1 MSALPSQDSDFTND
15 ENHCSDET
23 KLLLQVSLLVF
34 GAPVLK
40 TVTKFQ
46 NQLFK
51 TNYTKKVL
59 IVKKSNLQ
67 QFYSQDNNTVFYK
80 PLQACKKIMYTTCK
94 KMAVYSLGLTQVGAA
109 TRQKDMSQAQMQQQV
124 GQRGVVQKTLQH

>member
-1 MSALPSQDSDFTND
+1 MEYILSENNEKIFPHDNKEKKESKKHEEPVMSDLPSQDSDFTND
-15 ENHCSDET
+15 ENHWSDET

-51 TNYTKKVL
+51 KTIQKK
-59 IVKKSNLQ
+59 
-67 QFYSQDNNTVFYK
+67 Y
-80 PLQACKKIMYTTCK
+80 
-94 KMAVYSLGLTQVGAA
+94 
-109 TRQKDMSQAQMQQQV
+109 
-124 GQRGVVQKTLQH
+124 